1 VIETGIP
8 DFIFCGV
15 CLSPR
20 DVYVN
25 VDDLWVVEECEHCG
39 DEHYAYA
46 SSPAPAGVT
55 EARRMR
61 KDRGHETEID

>member
-1 VIETGIP
+1 MSETGIP

-20 DVYVN
+20 DVYMN
-25 VDDLWVVEECEHCG
+25 IDDLWVVEECEYCG

-46 SSPAPAGVT
+46 VQDEPPDGVNT
-55 EARRMR
+55 
-61 KDRGHETEID
+61 DRHMNT